1 MNIYFFG
8 GGNMASAIIA
18 GLVSSSSKSTQVNIT
33 VIDHHAEKRQKLIQ
47 TYKIN
52 AAAQLPK
59 LNEQDVLVLATK
71 PQDLK
76 NACVDIVPNN
86 ALVLS
91 LAAGVDINTLSS
103 YLHGHTKIIRT
114 MPNTPVQ
121 VGLGVTGLY
130 GASNITQTDKDIADQ
145 IMSSVG
151 TTIWV
156 GTEDQIND
164 ITCISGS
171 GPAYVF
177 YLMNAL
183 FLAAQEQGFSE
194 EDSRKLSLAT
204 FKGAVT
210 LAQNS
215 EHSFEQ
221 LQQNVTSKG
230 GTTFEAIQV
239 FKQKNVASSIAE
251 GILACRK
258 RAEEMQKIFSENK

>member
-1 MNIYFFG
+1 MNIYFLG

-18 GLVSSSSKSTQVNIT
+18 GLVSSSPQSSKNIT
-33 VIDHHAEKRQKLIQ
+33 VIDHNAEKRQKLIQ

-52 AAAQLPK
+52 AAAELPK
-59 LNEQDVLVLATK
+59 LNEQDVLILATK

-76 NACVDIVPNN
+76 SACADIEPNN
-86 ALVLS
+86 AMVLS
-91 LAAGVDINTLSS
+91 LAAGVDVETLSS
-103 YLHGHTKIIRT
+103 YLHGHTRIIRT
-114 MPNTPVQ
+114 MPNTPAQ

-130 GASNITQTDKDIADQ
+130 GASNIAQADKDIADQ

-156 GTEDQIND
+156 DAEDQIND
-164 ITCISGS
+164 IICISGS

-183 FLAAQEQGFSE
+183 FLAAKEQGFSE
-194 EDSRKLSLAT
+194 EDAKKLSLAT
-204 FKGAVT
+204 FKGAVI
-210 LAQNS
+210 LAEKS
-215 EHSFEQ
+215 EDSFEQ

-239 FKQKNVASSIAE
+239 FKQQNVAATIAE
-251 GILACRK
+251 GALACRK
-258 RAEEMQKIFSENK
+258 RAVEMQKTFSEDK